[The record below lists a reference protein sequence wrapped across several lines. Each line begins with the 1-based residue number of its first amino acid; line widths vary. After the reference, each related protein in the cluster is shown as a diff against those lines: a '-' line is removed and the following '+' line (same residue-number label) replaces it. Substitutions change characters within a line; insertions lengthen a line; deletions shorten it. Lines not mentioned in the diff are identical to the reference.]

1 MYKIEIPIETKKDII
16 VALST
21 LRTMIYTPIN
31 EKKFLLE
38 AYYRYVEPLRG
49 HETVEKKVKAGLRCA
64 SCFAN
69 VKAYFINNETLYKN
83 ELKSYE

>member
-1 MYKIEIPIETKKDII
+1 MYKIEIPKETKIDII
-16 VALST
+16 VSLSA

-64 SCFAN
+64 YCFAN
-69 VKAYFINNETLYKN
+69 VKAYFTNNERLYKD
-83 ELKSYE
+83 ELKSND